1 MKMAFAG
8 AMLVVAA
15 FGATTAFA
23 GDDVRAQR
31 HTYRFE
37 WKAPFADM
45 SPQGAAIIAE
55 AMQAQR
61 IPSNAEEVRNARQKV
76 LDLISAE
83 KLDIDAIRKAQ
94 AEERSLAIKEHAR
107 AQEKML
113 KAYQRLSLQDR
124 RAFAEGMRAQEE
136 RMMQHLARA
145 RERMKDAQERS
156 RIDADRMKREME
168 KMRKEMLRN
177 AKETGSLWIVIPP
190 VSSVPPVSPVAPPEP
205 VDPDRNG

>member
-1 MKMAFAG
+1 MRRAFAG
-8 AMLVVAA
+8 AVLAVAA
-15 FGATTAFA
+15 FGSAAAFA
-23 GDDVRAQR
+23 GDDVRVQR
-31 HTYRFE
+31 QVSRYE

-45 SPQGAAIIAE
+45 SPQGAAIIAQ

-61 IPSNAEEVRNARQKV
+61 IPSNAEEVRRARQKV

-83 KLDIDAIRKAQ
+83 KLDLDAIRRAQ
-94 AEERSLAIKEHAR
+94 AEERALAIKEHAR

-124 RAFAEGMRAQEE
+124 RAFAEGMREQEE

-145 RERMKDAQERS
+145 RERMKNAQERS
-156 RIDADRMKREME
+156 RMDADRMKREME
-168 KMRKEMLRN
+168 KMRKEMLRVT
-177 AKETGSLWIVIPP
+177 KETGSLWIVIPP
-190 VSSVPPVSPVAPPEP
+190 VPSAAVPVAPPEP

>member
-8 AMLVVAA
+8 VMLAVAML
-15 FGATTAFA
+15 GATAASA
-23 GDDVRAQR
+23 GDDPRGQR
-31 HTYRFE
+31 QTRLE

-61 IPSNAEEVRNARQKV
+61 IPSNAEEVRKARQKV

-83 KLDIDAIRKAQ
+83 RLDIEAIRRAQ
-94 AEERSLAIKEHAR
+94 AEERALAIKEHAR

-124 RAFAEGMRAQEE
+124 RAFAEGMREQEE

-156 RIDADRMKREME
+156 RLDADRMKREME

-177 AKETGSLWIVIPP
+177 AKETGGLWIVIPP
-190 VSSVPPVSPVAPPEP
+190 VPPATPPEP

>member
-1 MKMAFAG
+1 MKLAFAG
-8 AMLVVAA
+8 VMLAVAML
-15 FGATTAFA
+15 GATAASA
-23 GDDVRAQR
+23 GDDPRGQR
-31 HTYRFE
+31 QSQLE

-45 SPQGAAIIAE
+45 SPQGAAIIAD

-61 IPSNAEEVRNARQKV
+61 IPSNAEEVRKARQKV

-83 KLDIDAIRKAQ
+83 RLDIEAIRRAQ
-94 AEERSLAIKEHAR
+94 AEERALAIKEHAR

-145 RERMKDAQERS
+145 RERMKEAQERS
-156 RIDADRMKREME
+156 RMDADRKREME
-168 KMRKEMLRN
+168 KMRKEMLRVT
-177 AKETGSLWIVIPP
+177 KETGSLWIILPP
-190 VSSVPPVSPVAPPEP
+190 LSPPAPLVPLEP
-205 VDPDRNG
+205 IDPDKNG

>member
-1 MKMAFAG
+1 MRKAFAG
-8 AMLVVAA
+8 AMLAVAA
-15 FGATTAFA
+15 FGSAAAFA
-23 GDDVRAQR
+23 GDDARAQQR
-31 HTYRFE
+31 QVTRFE
-37 WKAPFADM
+37 WKAPFTDM

-61 IPSNAEEVRNARQKV
+61 IPSNAEEVRKARQKV

-83 KLDIDAIRKAQ
+83 KLDIEAIRRAQ
-94 AEERSLAIKEHAR
+94 AEERALAIKEHAR

-113 KAYQRLSLQDR
+113 KAYQRLSVQDR

-145 RERMKDAQERS
+145 RERMKEAQERS
-156 RIDADRMKREME
+156 RLDADRMKREME
-168 KMRKEMLRN
+168 KMRKEMLRVT
-177 AKETGSLWIVIPP
+177 KETGSLWIVVPPPPVIPP
-190 VSSVPPVSPVAPPEP
+190 LAPPEP